1 MFKWVPYVFVRFTVV
16 FMSGILLSIYLPDCI
31 AENIA
36 LWSLSS
42 SIVLYF
48 LLYLI
53 NTLYGVK
60 VNPGFTGLLIIFLS
74 GYLLVLQKTEIRSE
88 QHLIHF
94 TDSISHFQVVLISHA
109 QDKPKSW
116 KMEAR
121 LQKVKTDRQWIDLDG
136 KVLLYFAKE
145 HYPQNFQYG
154 DVLLIEGSP
163 QVLTPPANPGEF
175 DYKRFL
181 SFRNIYH
188 QAFIRE
194 NKVYQVDYAPPSPL
208 LAVAIQVRSWA
219 DRVLKQYVRGD
230 QEQAIATALV
240 LGITDGLDNDIM
252 HAYSATGAL
261 HVLAVSGLHVS
272 IIYGILLLLL
282 KPLSKREAGQWM
294 IAVVSLFILWGYALI
309 TGLSPSVLRA
319 VTMFSFVALAR
330 PLGWSTNIYNT
341 LAASAFCLLLHDPY
355 LIMSVGFQ
363 LSYAAVFGIVY
374 LQRPIY
380 LLWVTPGYWTDK
392 VWQISTVSIA
402 AQLATVSLGLLY
414 FHQFPVYFLFSNLF
428 VIPISFAV
436 LVLGLAVLA
445 LCWLTP
451 LALGL
456 GWLLTLC
463 IQAMN
468 GSVVLVESLP
478 FSLLDNLYINT
489 AQSWLIMLLLG
500 SLLLLL
506 QNKQFIYLQV
516 AFCFALLLTISM
528 WYHYQHAVNKN
539 EWIIYKVNGATA
551 MDFISKGRS
560 HFLADSALVYDD
572 EKIRF
577 HIRPNRLINE
587 VKQVAAERIKE
598 SNKPLSGCR
607 LLQFQGKQV
616 LIIHKKISQLPPLQV
631 DFVVISHNAITLKQ
645 LAEQINFEQV
655 VLDSSNSF
663 YFAERMLQESAVL
676 NKKAFSV
683 LHSGYFKIV
692 I

>member
-16 FMSGILLSIYLPDCI
+16 FTAGILLAIYLPDCI

-42 SIVLYF
+42 SIFLYF

-53 NTLYGVK
+53 NSFYGVK

-74 GYLLVLQKTEIRSE
+74 GYLLVLQKTETRNK

-121 LQKVKTDRQWIDLDG
+121 LQKVKTDKQWIDLDG

-145 HYPQNFQYG
+145 HFPQNFQYG

-188 QAFIRE
+188 QAFIRA

-282 KPLSKREAGQWM
+282 KPLSKREGGQWM
-294 IAVVSLFILWGYALI
+294 IAVVSLSVLWGYALI

-380 LLWVTPGYWTDK
+380 LLWVAPGYWTDK

-414 FHQFPVYFLFSNLF
+414 FHQFPMYFLFSNLF

-500 SLLLLL
+500 SLLLLF

-516 AFCFALLLTISM
+516 AFCFALLLTIST
-528 WYHYQHAVNKN
+528 WYHYQHVVHKN

-560 HFLADSALVYDD
+560 YFLADSALLYDD

-587 VKQVAAERIKE
+587 AKQVEAERIKE

-607 LLQFQGKQV
+607 LLQFQGKRV
-616 LIIHKKISQLPPLQV
+616 LIIHEKISQLPPLQV

>member
-1 MFKWVPYVFVRFTVV
+1 M
-16 FMSGILLSIYLPDCI
+16 
-31 AENIA
+31 
-36 LWSLSS
+36 
-42 SIVLYF
+42 
-48 LLYLI
+48 
-53 NTLYGVK
+53 
-60 VNPGFTGLLIIFLS
+60 GLLIIFLS
-74 GYLLVLQKTEIRSE
+74 GYLLVLQKTEIRNKH
-88 QHLIHF
+88 HLIHF
-94 TDSISHFQVVLISHA
+94 KDTVSHFQVVLISHA
-109 QDKPKSW
+109 QNKPKSW

-121 LQKVKTDRQWIDLDG
+121 LQKVKTDKQWINVDG

-145 HYPQNFQYG
+145 YFPQNFQYG

-163 QVLTPPANPGEF
+163 QVLTAPANPGEF

-188 QAFIRE
+188 QVFIRE
-194 NKVYQVDYAPPSPL
+194 NQMYKIDYAPPSPL
-208 LAVAIQVRSWA
+208 LAVAIKVRSWS
-219 DRVLKQYVRGD
+219 DKMLKQYVSGD

-282 KPLSKREAGQWM
+282 KPLSKRAEGKWI

-380 LLWVTPGYWTDK
+380 LLWIAPGYWADK

-451 LALGL
+451 LAWVT
-456 GWLLTLC
+456 GWLLTKC

-468 GSVVLVESLP
+468 GSVLLVESLP

-489 AQSWLIMLLLG
+489 AQSWLIMLFLG

-506 QNKQFIYLQV
+506 QNKQFVYLQV
-516 AFCFALLLTISM
+516 AGCFALLLAISM
-528 WYHYQHAVNKN
+528 WYHYQLAVHKN
-539 EWIIYKVNGATA
+539 EWIVYKINGASA

-560 HFLADSALVYDD
+560 HFLADSALLYDD

-587 VKQVAAERIKE
+587 VKQVEAELITD
-598 SNKPLSGCR
+598 SPQTQTLTGCR

-616 LIIHKKISQLPPLQV
+616 LIIHEKISQLPALRV
-631 DFVVISHNAITLKQ
+631 DFVVISHNAITFKQ

-663 YFAERMLQESAVL
+663 YFAERMLQESALL